1 MLSTNPRPKIFQI
14 QLASHSEILTLQ
26 ERRTGGLR
34 MKKIY
39 FAGSIRGGRDDA
51 ALYQRI
57 IRHIAETDK
66 VLTEHI
72 GSTDIEA
79 AEKDMTDSDIYRKDT
94 AWLRECDMVIAECT
108 NASLGVGYEMA
119 FAESLSKHVHIFYDS
134 RRTRLSAMLAGDPYF
149 HIHPYSDEAELFRRL
164 TDILRCPCS
173 KTGCPR
179 FGNCEAC
186 RQHHADSSRP
196 RPCER

>member
-1 MLSTNPRPKIFQI
+1 
-14 QLASHSEILTLQ
+14 
-26 ERRTGGLR
+26 

-57 IRHIAETDK
+57 IRHIAGTDR

-79 AEKDMTDSDIYRKDT
+79 DEKDLTDSDIYRQDT

-119 FAESLSKHVHIFYDS
+119 FAESLSKPVHIFYDS
-134 RRTRLSAMLAGDPYF
+134 RRTKLSAMLAGDPYF

-164 TDILRCPCS
+164 TDILRCP
-173 KTGCPR
+173 
-179 FGNCEAC
+179 
-186 RQHHADSSRP
+186 
-196 RPCER
+196 